1 MKAKLIA
8 AITVGTAALLGLTLA
23 AESLAS
29 LVHTVEPQRGWRRR
43 GGGLGGMT
51 RAGSP
56 GELSI
61 QNQPQEGKFT
71 FLRLRFDEGTWGYSG
86 RYMFGLDMGWN
97 HDYPRA
103 EHNLSMML
111 DTLTE
116 MPVTV
121 DPRGGNILSFSEPE
135 IFQYPFVYISEPG
148 YWYITPEE
156 AVNLRT
162 YLKKGGFLMVDDMG
176 SDDTYQFLENLRQ
189 ALPEAEYEI
198 LDTTHPIFNCF
209 FQITPEDILRQRFGY
224 GAPVIFGIYDDNDPS
239 KRLLAV
245 VNHNQDIGESWE
257 YSNVGYVPIEESNN
271 SYKLGMNYVICSMLH

>member
-1 MKAKLIA
+1 MKAKLVAGIMIA
-8 AITVGTAALLGLTLA
+8 TAALVGLAIA
-23 AESLAS
+23 AEAFGPF
-29 LVHTVEPQRGWRRR
+29 VDTVEPQRGRRR
-43 GGGLGGMT
+43 RSFGGMAST
-51 RAGSP
+51 GSP
-56 GELSI
+56 GDLPI

-71 FLRLRFDEGTWGYSG
+71 FLRLRFDEGQWWYSG

-103 EHNLSMML
+103 EYNLSMMI

-116 MPVTV
+116 MSITV
-121 DPRGGNILSFSEPE
+121 DARGGNILSFSDPE

-156 AVNLRT
+156 AVNLRA
-162 YLKKGGFLMVDDMG
+162 YLDKGGFLMVDDME
-176 SDDTYQFLENLRQ
+176 SYDTYQFLENLRQ
-189 ALPEAEYEI
+189 ALPNAEYEI

-209 FQITPEDILRQRFGY
+209 FQIVPEDVLRQRYGY
-224 GAPVIFGIYDDNDPS
+224 GPPVIFGIYEDNDPS